1 MSEQTDVRET
11 LHQYALSAPK
21 TSGVYLWRDEKDI
34 VIYVGKAKSLK
45 NRLSSYFASKRD
57 IKTRILVSRARR
69 IEYIQT
75 DNEYEALLLENNLIK
90 KYKPRYNIN
99 LKDGKTYPV
108 LKITNER
115 YPRLYRTRRIQND
128 GARYFGPFPNVPAVD
143 DFLSLVKR
151 TYTLRQCK
159 RLKKREPCLYFHI
172 GRCSAPCAD
181 KIAESDYQKEI
192 DEIALLLEGD
202 LKKPL
207 AELTEKMK
215 AAAAAREF
223 EKAARIRDGMQAVQA
238 LRGQNSVEDMDPEAR
253 DYIGWAAEGALV
265 TFTVFKMRGGKVVG
279 RDLYR
284 TESLKDESEVL
295 PEFLIAYYTDPKQ
308 IPPHIFVCAGQE
320 YELAE
325 QWFADRLGVK
335 VTITAI
341 PLEERK
347 QASGTEADTEN
358 HTTMSKNS
366 YRTEGRLGTDISKT
380 LPEGAATMDSIQTTA
395 PVVAEKAPIY
405 GDVIYDTVTPDQAA
419 TTPTSGSA
427 SEVAASKQAAASDSA
442 DRLDVSNQTADISD
456 SVNRRSVP
464 DRSMAPRLPPAV
476 LRRHKAALAMAQFNA
491 KEDAARRL
499 KELGDFPAL
508 EELQKLLSLDHPP
521 HRIEGFD
528 IAHLHGKYTVA
539 SLISFKDGNPDKKNY
554 RIFRLRTTDGII
566 DDYASMREAVAR
578 RYTRLLNEAAELPDL
593 IMIDGGI
600 GQVNAAKAV
609 LDALELD
616 IPLVGLAEKNEELYR
631 PHNNTPIV
639 LPRRSAA
646 LRVLQRVR
654 DETHRFANTR
664 NNRLRSKEELHLQ
677 FEQLP
682 YIGEKRAARLLRSFS
697 SIEKLAAAS
706 VETAAAAARITQ
718 TQAEEVIAAARKA
731 AAQSP
736 SL

>member
-1 MSEQTDVRET
+1 MSEQADVREA

-143 DFLSLVKR
+143 DFLSLIKR

-181 KIAESDYQKEI
+181 KISETDYRKDI

-223 EKAARIRDGMQAVQA
+223 EKAARIRDGMQAVRA

-253 DYIGWAAEGALV
+253 DYIGWAAEGALI

-284 TESLKDESEVL
+284 TESLKDEAEVL

-308 IPPHIFVCAGQE
+308 TPPHIFVCAGQE

-341 PLEERK
+341 PLEDRK
-347 QASGTEADTEN
+347 QASATDTESPTAVNEYSYHIDNTEAAASE
-358 HTTMSKNS
+358 
-366 YRTEGRLGTDISKT
+366 KT
-380 LPEGAATMDSIQTTA
+380 PVYGA
-395 PVVAEKAPIY
+395 
-405 GDVIYDTVTPDQAA
+405 VTPDETA
-419 TTPTSGSA
+419 TTPA
-427 SEVAASKQAAASDSA
+427 A
-442 DRLDVSNQTADISD
+442 DRLPSS
-456 SVNRRSVP
+456 
-464 DRSMAPRLPPAV
+464 V

-491 KEDAARRL
+491 KEDAARRI

-508 EELQKLLSLDHPP
+508 EELQKILSLDRPP

-631 PHNNTPIV
+631 PHINKPIV

-682 YIGEKRAARLLRSFS
+682 HIGEKRAARLLRSFS

-706 VETAAAAARITQ
+706 VEAAAAAARITP
-718 TQAEEVIAAARKA
+718 TQAEEVIAAARKTA
-731 AAQSP
+731 ARPA
-736 SL
+736 L

>member
-1 MSEQTDVRET
+1 MSEQADVREA

-45 NRLSSYFASKRD
+45 NRLSSYFASRRD

-128 GARYFGPFPNVPAVD
+128 GARYFGPFPNVPAID

-151 TYTLRQCK
+151 TYGLRQCK

-172 GRCSAPCAD
+172 GRCSAPCAN
-181 KIAESDYQKEI
+181 KISESDYRKDI

-223 EKAARIRDGMQAVQA
+223 EKAARIRDGMQAVRA
-238 LRGQNSVEDMDPEAR
+238 LRGQNTVEDMDPEAR
-253 DYIGWAAEGALV
+253 DYIGWAAEGALI

-284 TESLKDESEVL
+284 TESLKDEAEVL

-325 QWFADRLGVK
+325 QWFADKLGVN

-341 PLEERK
+341 PLDGQKPRH
-347 QASGTEADTEN
+347 EADA
-358 HTTMSKNS
+358 
-366 YRTEGRLGTDISKT
+366 D
-380 LPEGAATMDSIQTTA
+380 
-395 PVVAEKAPIY
+395 
-405 GDVIYDTVTPDQAA
+405 
-419 TTPTSGSA
+419 
-427 SEVAASKQAAASDSA
+427 AAASVPGKTAEPVAAEKTPVYAA
-442 DRLDVSNQTADISD
+442 DTTDTIDVPNTAYATDA
-456 SVNRRSVP
+456 
-464 DRSMAPRLPPAV
+464 MPPAI
-476 LRRHKAALAMAQFNA
+476 LRRHRAALEMAQFNA
-491 KEDAARRL
+491 KEDAARRI

-508 EELQKLLSLDHPP
+508 EELQKILSLDRLP

-554 RIFRLRTTDGII
+554 RIFRLRTTDGVI

-631 PHNNTPIV
+631 PHINKPIV

-664 NNRLRSKEELHLQ
+664 NNRLRSKEELHLR

-682 YIGEKRAARLLRSFS
+682 HIGEKRAARLLRSFS

-706 VETAAAAARITQ
+706 GEAAAAAAGITQ
-718 TQAEEVIAAARKA
+718 AQAEEVIDAARKA
-731 AAQSP
+731 TAHTD
-736 SL
+736 L

>member
-1 MSEQTDVRET
+1 MSEQADVREA

-143 DFLSLVKR
+143 DFLSLIKR

-181 KIAESDYQKEI
+181 KISETDYRKDI

-223 EKAARIRDGMQAVQA
+223 EKAARIRDGMQAVRA

-253 DYIGWAAEGALV
+253 DYIGWAAEGALI

-284 TESLKDESEVL
+284 TESLKDEAEVL

-335 VTITAI
+335 VTIMAI
-341 PLEERK
+341 PLGDRK
-347 QASGTEADTEN
+347 QVAATDTESPTAVN
-358 HTTMSKNS
+358 EHS
-366 YRTEGRLGTDISKT
+366 YHIDNTETAAAEKT
-380 LPEGAATMDSIQTTA
+380 PVYGAVTPDEAATA
-395 PVVAEKAPIY
+395 PVSDRASEPEALKQ
-405 GDVIYDTVTPDQAA
+405 TA
-419 TTPTSGSA
+419 TTSNNLGRSEIPERSA
-427 SEVAASKQAAASDSA
+427 A
-442 DRLDVSNQTADISD
+442 DRL
-456 SVNRRSVP
+456 
-464 DRSMAPRLPPAV
+464 PPSV

-491 KEDAARRL
+491 KEDAARRI

-508 EELQKLLSLDHPP
+508 EELQKILSLDRPP

-631 PHNNTPIV
+631 PHINKPIV

-682 YIGEKRAARLLRSFS
+682 HIGEKRAARLLRSFS

-706 VETAAAAARITQ
+706 VEAAAAAARITQ
-718 TQAEEVIAAARKA
+718 AQAEEVIAAARKTA
-731 AAQSP
+731 LKNA
-736 SL
+736 L

>member
-1 MSEQTDVRET
+1 MSEQADVREA

-143 DFLSLVKR
+143 DFLSLIKR

-181 KIAESDYQKEI
+181 KISETDYRKDI

-215 AAAAAREF
+215 DAAAAREF
-223 EKAARIRDGMQAVQA
+223 EKAARIRDGMQAVRA

-253 DYIGWAAEGALV
+253 DYIGWAVEGALI

-284 TESLKDESEVL
+284 TESLKDEAEVL

-347 QASGTEADTEN
+347 QASATDTESLTAVNEHSYRIDNTEAAAAEKTPVYGAVTPDEADT
-358 HTTMSKNS
+358 T
-366 YRTEGRLGTDISKT
+366 
-380 LPEGAATMDSIQTTA
+380 
-395 PVVAEKAPIY
+395 PV
-405 GDVIYDTVTPDQAA
+405 
-419 TTPTSGSA
+419 SGSA
-427 SEVAASKQAAASDSA
+427 SEPEVSKQTAAISNTAGRSEIPERSAA
-442 DRLDVSNQTADISD
+442 DRL
-456 SVNRRSVP
+456 
-464 DRSMAPRLPPAV
+464 PPSV

-491 KEDAARRL
+491 KEDAARRV

-508 EELQKLLSLDHPP
+508 EELQKILSLDRPP

-631 PHNNTPIV
+631 PHINKPIV

-664 NNRLRSKEELHLQ
+664 NNRLRSKEELHLR

-682 YIGEKRAARLLRSFS
+682 HIGEKRAARLLRSFS

-706 VETAAAAARITQ
+706 VEAAAAAARITQ
-718 TQAEEVIAAARKA
+718 AQAEEVIAAARKTA
-731 AAQSP
+731 LKNA
-736 SL
+736 L

>member
-1 MSEQTDVRET
+1 MSEQADVREA

-143 DFLSLVKR
+143 DFLSLIKR

-181 KIAESDYQKEI
+181 KISETDYRKDI

-223 EKAARIRDGMQAVQA
+223 EKAARIRDGMQAVRT

-253 DYIGWAAEGALV
+253 DYIGWAAEGALI

-284 TESLKDESEVL
+284 TESLKDEAEVL

-347 QASGTEADTEN
+347 QAAATDTESLTAVNEHAYHIDNTEAAAAE
-358 HTTMSKNS
+358 
-366 YRTEGRLGTDISKT
+366 KT
-380 LPEGAATMDSIQTTA
+380 PVYGAAI
-395 PVVAEKAPIY
+395 
-405 GDVIYDTVTPDQAA
+405 
-419 TTPTSGSA
+419 
-427 SEVAASKQAAASDSA
+427 
-442 DRLDVSNQTADISD
+442 
-456 SVNRRSVP
+456 
-464 DRSMAPRLPPAV
+464 

-491 KEDAARRL
+491 KEDAARRI

-508 EELQKLLSLDHPP
+508 EELQKILSLDRPP

-631 PHNNTPIV
+631 PHINKPIV

-682 YIGEKRAARLLRSFS
+682 HIGEKRAARLLRSFS

-706 VETAAAAARITQ
+706 VEAAAAAARITHA
-718 TQAEEVIAAARKA
+718 QAEEVIAAARKTA
-731 AAQSP
+731 ALPA
-736 SL
+736 L

>member
-1 MSEQTDVRET
+1 MSEQADVREA

-143 DFLSLVKR
+143 DFLSLIKR

-181 KIAESDYQKEI
+181 KISETDYRKDI

-215 AAAAAREF
+215 DAAAAREF
-223 EKAARIRDGMQAVQA
+223 EKAARIRDGMQAVRA

-253 DYIGWAAEGALV
+253 DYIGWAAEGALI

-284 TESLKDESEVL
+284 TESLKDEAEVL

-308 IPPHIFVCAGQE
+308 TPPHIFVCAGQE

-325 QWFADRLGVK
+325 QWFADQLGVK

-347 QASGTEADTEN
+347 QASATDTESLTAVN
-358 HTTMSKNS
+358 EHS
-366 YRTEGRLGTDISKT
+366 YHIDNTETAAAEKT
-380 LPEGAATMDSIQTTA
+380 PVYGAVTPDEAATA
-395 PVVAEKAPIY
+395 PVS
-405 GDVIYDTVTPDQAA
+405 DR
-419 TTPTSGSA
+419 A
-427 SEVAASKQAAASDSA
+427 SEPETAKQTAASSNSVDRSEIPERTGA
-442 DRLDVSNQTADISD
+442 DRL
-456 SVNRRSVP
+456 
-464 DRSMAPRLPPAV
+464 PPSV

-491 KEDAARRL
+491 KEDAARRV

-508 EELQKLLSLDHPP
+508 EELQKILSLDRPP

-631 PHNNTPIV
+631 PHINKPIV

-682 YIGEKRAARLLRSFS
+682 HIGEKRAARLLCSFS

-706 VETAAAAARITQ
+706 VEAAAAAARITQ
-718 TQAEEVIAAARKA
+718 AQAEEVIAAARKTA
-731 AAQSP
+731 LKNA
-736 SL
+736 L

>member
-1 MSEQTDVRET
+1 MSEQADVREA

-143 DFLSLVKR
+143 DFLSLIKR

-181 KIAESDYQKEI
+181 KISETDYRKDI

-223 EKAARIRDGMQAVQA
+223 EKAARIRDGMQAVRA

-253 DYIGWAAEGALV
+253 DYIGWAAEGALI

-284 TESLKDESEVL
+284 TESLKDEAEVL

-341 PLEERK
+341 PLEDRK
-347 QASGTEADTEN
+347 RVAATDTESPTAVN
-358 HTTMSKNS
+358 EHS
-366 YRTEGRLGTDISKT
+366 YHIDNTETAAAEKT
-380 LPEGAATMDSIQTTA
+380 PVYGAVTPDEAATA
-395 PVVAEKAPIY
+395 PVSDRASEPEALKQ
-405 GDVIYDTVTPDQAA
+405 TA
-419 TTPTSGSA
+419 TTSNNLGRSEIPERSA
-427 SEVAASKQAAASDSA
+427 A
-442 DRLDVSNQTADISD
+442 DRL
-456 SVNRRSVP
+456 
-464 DRSMAPRLPPAV
+464 PPSV

-491 KEDAARRL
+491 KEDAARRV
-499 KELGDFPAL
+499 KGLGDFPAL
-508 EELQKLLSLDHPP
+508 EELQKILSLDRPP

-631 PHNNTPIV
+631 PHINKPIV

-682 YIGEKRAARLLRSFS
+682 HIGEKRAARLLRSFS

-706 VETAAAAARITQ
+706 VEAAAAAARITQ
-718 TQAEEVIAAARKA
+718 AQAEEVIAAARKTA
-731 AAQSP
+731 LKNA
-736 SL
+736 L

>member
-1 MSEQTDVRET
+1 MSEQADVREA

-143 DFLSLVKR
+143 DFLSLIKR

-181 KIAESDYQKEI
+181 KISETDYRKDI

-223 EKAARIRDGMQAVQA
+223 EKAARIRDGMQAVRS

-253 DYIGWAAEGALV
+253 DYIGWAAEGALI

-284 TESLKDESEVL
+284 TESLKDEAEVL

-341 PLEERK
+341 PLEDRK
-347 QASGTEADTEN
+347 QAAATDTESLTAVNEHSYRIDNTEAAAAEKTPVYGAVTPDEADTV
-358 HTTMSKNS
+358 
-366 YRTEGRLGTDISKT
+366 
-380 LPEGAATMDSIQTTA
+380 
-395 PVVAEKAPIY
+395 PV
-405 GDVIYDTVTPDQAA
+405 
-419 TTPTSGSA
+419 SGSA
-427 SEVAASKQAAASDSA
+427 SEPEVSKQTAAISNTAGRSEIPERSAA
-442 DRLDVSNQTADISD
+442 DRL
-456 SVNRRSVP
+456 
-464 DRSMAPRLPPAV
+464 PPSV

-491 KEDAARRL
+491 KEDAARRI

-508 EELQKLLSLDHPP
+508 EELQKILSLDRPP

-600 GQVNAAKAV
+600 GQVNAAKTV

-631 PHNNTPIV
+631 PHINKPIV

-682 YIGEKRAARLLRSFS
+682 HIGEKRAARLLRSFS

-706 VETAAAAARITQ
+706 VEAAAAAARITQ
-718 TQAEEVIAAARKA
+718 AQAEEVIAAARKTA
-731 AAQSP
+731 LKNA
-736 SL
+736 L

>member
-1 MSEQTDVRET
+1 MSEQADVREA

-45 NRLSSYFASKRD
+45 NRLSSYFASRRD

-128 GARYFGPFPNVPAVD
+128 GARYFGPFPNVPAID

-151 TYTLRQCK
+151 TYGLRQCK

-181 KIAESDYQKEI
+181 KISESDYRKDI

-223 EKAARIRDGMQAVQA
+223 EKAARIRDGMQAVRA
-238 LRGQNSVEDMDPEAR
+238 LRGQNTVEDMDPEAR
-253 DYIGWAAEGALV
+253 DYIGWAAEGALI

-284 TESLKDESEVL
+284 TESLKDEAEVL

-325 QWFADRLGVK
+325 QWFADKLGVN

-341 PLEERK
+341 PLDGQKPRH
-347 QASGTEADTEN
+347 EADA
-358 HTTMSKNS
+358 
-366 YRTEGRLGTDISKT
+366 D
-380 LPEGAATMDSIQTTA
+380 
-395 PVVAEKAPIY
+395 
-405 GDVIYDTVTPDQAA
+405 
-419 TTPTSGSA
+419 
-427 SEVAASKQAAASDSA
+427 AAAS
-442 DRLDVSNQTADISD
+442 VPGKTA
-456 SVNRRSVP
+456 VP
-464 DRSMAPRLPPAV
+464 VAAEKTPVYGAAI

-491 KEDAARRL
+491 KEDAARRI

-508 EELQKLLSLDHPP
+508 EELQKILSLDRPP

-631 PHNNTPIV
+631 PHINKPIV

-682 YIGEKRAARLLRSFS
+682 HIGEKRAARLLRSFS

-706 VETAAAAARITQ
+706 PEAAAAAARITQ
-718 TQAEEVIAAARKA
+718 AQAQEVIAAARKA
-731 AAQSP
+731 TVRTA
-736 SL
+736 L

>member
-1 MSEQTDVRET
+1 MSEQADVREA

-143 DFLSLVKR
+143 DFLSLIKR

-181 KIAESDYQKEI
+181 KISETDYRKDI

-223 EKAARIRDGMQAVQA
+223 EKAARIRDGMQAVRA

-253 DYIGWAAEGALV
+253 DYIGWAAEGALI

-284 TESLKDESEVL
+284 TESLKDEAEVL

-308 IPPHIFVCAGQE
+308 TPPHIFVCAGQE

-347 QASGTEADTEN
+347 QASATDTESLTAVNEHSYRIDNTEAAAAEKTPVYGAVTPDEADT
-358 HTTMSKNS
+358 T
-366 YRTEGRLGTDISKT
+366 
-380 LPEGAATMDSIQTTA
+380 
-395 PVVAEKAPIY
+395 PV
-405 GDVIYDTVTPDQAA
+405 
-419 TTPTSGSA
+419 SGSA
-427 SEVAASKQAAASDSA
+427 SEPEVSKQTAAISNTAGRSEIPERSAA
-442 DRLDVSNQTADISD
+442 DRL
-456 SVNRRSVP
+456 
-464 DRSMAPRLPPAV
+464 PPSV

-491 KEDAARRL
+491 KEDAARRV

-508 EELQKLLSLDHPP
+508 EELQKILSLDRPP

-631 PHNNTPIV
+631 PHINKPIV

-682 YIGEKRAARLLRSFS
+682 HIGEKRAARLLRSFS

-706 VETAAAAARITQ
+706 VEAAAAAARITQ
-718 TQAEEVIAAARKA
+718 AQAEEVIAAARKTA
-731 AAQSP
+731 LKNA
-736 SL
+736 L

>member
-1 MSEQTDVRET
+1 MSEQADVREA

-143 DFLSLVKR
+143 DFLSLIKR

-181 KIAESDYQKEI
+181 KISETDYRKDI

-223 EKAARIRDGMQAVQA
+223 EKAARIRDGMQAVRA

-253 DYIGWAAEGALV
+253 DYIGWAAEGALI

-284 TESLKDESEVL
+284 TESLKDEAEVL

-341 PLEERK
+341 PLEDRK
-347 QASGTEADTEN
+347 QASATDTESLTAVNEHSYNIDNTEA
-358 HTTMSKNS
+358 
-366 YRTEGRLGTDISKT
+366 
-380 LPEGAATMDSIQTTA
+380 A
-395 PVVAEKAPIY
+395 VAEKTP
-405 GDVIYDTVTPDQAA
+405 VYDADTPDETA
-419 TTPTSGSA
+419 TVPVSGSA
-427 SEVAASKQAAASDSA
+427 SEPEALKQTAATSNSAGRSEIPERSAA
-442 DRLDVSNQTADISD
+442 DRL
-456 SVNRRSVP
+456 
-464 DRSMAPRLPPAV
+464 PPSV

-491 KEDAARRL
+491 KEDAARRI

-508 EELQKLLSLDHPP
+508 EELQKILSLDRPP

-631 PHNNTPIV
+631 PHINKPIV

-682 YIGEKRAARLLRSFS
+682 HIGEKRAARLLRSFS

-706 VETAAAAARITQ
+706 VEAAAAAARITP
-718 TQAEEVIAAARKA
+718 TQAEEVIAAARKTA
-731 AAQSP
+731 ARPA
-736 SL
+736 L

>member
-1 MSEQTDVRET
+1 MSEQADVREA

-45 NRLSSYFASKRD
+45 NRLSSYFASRRD

-128 GARYFGPFPNVPAVD
+128 GARYFGPFPNVPAID

-151 TYTLRQCK
+151 TYGLRQCK

-181 KIAESDYQKEI
+181 KISESDYRKDI

-223 EKAARIRDGMQAVQA
+223 EKAARIRDGMQAVRA
-238 LRGQNSVEDMDPEAR
+238 LRGQNTVEDMDPEAR
-253 DYIGWAAEGALV
+253 DYIGWAAEGALI

-284 TESLKDESEVL
+284 TESLKDEAEVL

-325 QWFADRLGVK
+325 QWFADKLGVN

-341 PLEERK
+341 PLDGQKPRH
-347 QASGTEADTEN
+347 EADA
-358 HTTMSKNS
+358 
-366 YRTEGRLGTDISKT
+366 D
-380 LPEGAATMDSIQTTA
+380 
-395 PVVAEKAPIY
+395 
-405 GDVIYDTVTPDQAA
+405 
-419 TTPTSGSA
+419 
-427 SEVAASKQAAASDSA
+427 AAASVPGKTAVPVAAEKTPVYAA
-442 DRLDVSNQTADISD
+442 DTTDTIDVPNTAYATAAMS
-456 SVNRRSVP
+456 
-464 DRSMAPRLPPAV
+464 PAI
-476 LRRHKAALAMAQFNA
+476 LRRHRAALEMAQFNA
-491 KEDAARRL
+491 KEDAARRI

-508 EELQKLLSLDHPP
+508 EELQKILSLDRPP

-554 RIFRLRTTDGII
+554 RIFRLRTTDGVI

-631 PHNNTPIV
+631 PHINKPIV

-682 YIGEKRAARLLRSFS
+682 HIGEKRAARLLRSFS

-706 VETAAAAARITQ
+706 PEAAAAAARITQ
-718 TQAEEVIAAARKA
+718 AQAQEVIAAARKA
-731 AAQSP
+731 TVRTA
-736 SL
+736 L

>member
-1 MSEQTDVRET
+1 MSEQADVREA

-143 DFLSLVKR
+143 DFLSLIKR

-181 KIAESDYQKEI
+181 KISETDYRKDI

-223 EKAARIRDGMQAVQA
+223 EKAARIRDGMQAVRA

-284 TESLKDESEVL
+284 TESLKDEAEVL

-341 PLEERK
+341 PLEDRK
-347 QASGTEADTEN
+347 QASATDTESLTAVNEHSYNIDNTEAAVAE
-358 HTTMSKNS
+358 
-366 YRTEGRLGTDISKT
+366 KT
-380 LPEGAATMDSIQTTA
+380 PVYGAVTPDEAATA
-395 PVVAEKAPIY
+395 PVS
-405 GDVIYDTVTPDQAA
+405 D
-419 TTPTSGSA
+419 SA
-427 SEVAASKQAAASDSA
+427 SEPEALKQTAATSNSAGRSEIPERSAA
-442 DRLDVSNQTADISD
+442 DRL
-456 SVNRRSVP
+456 
-464 DRSMAPRLPPAV
+464 PPSV

-491 KEDAARRL
+491 KEDAARRI

-508 EELQKLLSLDHPP
+508 EELQKILSLDRPP

-554 RIFRLRTTDGII
+554 RIFRLRTTDDII

-631 PHNNTPIV
+631 PHINKPIV

-682 YIGEKRAARLLRSFS
+682 HIGEKRAARLLRSFS

-706 VETAAAAARITQ
+706 AEAAAAAARITQ
-718 TQAEEVIAAARKA
+718 AQAEEVIAAARETA
-731 AAQSP
+731 ARPA
-736 SL
+736 L

>member
-1 MSEQTDVRET
+1 MSEQADVREA

-143 DFLSLVKR
+143 DFLSLIKR

-181 KIAESDYQKEI
+181 KISETDYRKDI

-223 EKAARIRDGMQAVQA
+223 EKAARIRDGMQAVRA

-253 DYIGWAAEGALV
+253 DYIGWAAEGALI

-284 TESLKDESEVL
+284 TESLKDEAEVL

-341 PLEERK
+341 PLEDRR
-347 QASGTEADTEN
+347 QAAATDTESPTAVNEHSYHIDNTEAAAAEKTPVYGAVTPDEADTV
-358 HTTMSKNS
+358 
-366 YRTEGRLGTDISKT
+366 
-380 LPEGAATMDSIQTTA
+380 
-395 PVVAEKAPIY
+395 PV
-405 GDVIYDTVTPDQAA
+405 
-419 TTPTSGSA
+419 SGSA
-427 SEVAASKQAAASDSA
+427 SEPETAKQTAASSNSVDRSEIPERSAA
-442 DRLDVSNQTADISD
+442 DRL
-456 SVNRRSVP
+456 
-464 DRSMAPRLPPAV
+464 PPSV

-491 KEDAARRL
+491 KEDAARRV

-508 EELQKLLSLDHPP
+508 EELQKILSLDRPP

-578 RYTRLLNEAAELPDL
+578 RYTRVLNEAAELPDL

-631 PHNNTPIV
+631 PHINKPIV

-682 YIGEKRAARLLRSFS
+682 HIGEKRAARLLRSFS

-706 VETAAAAARITQ
+706 VEAAAAAARITQ
-718 TQAEEVIAAARKA
+718 AQAEEVIAAARKTA
-731 AAQSP
+731 LKNA
-736 SL
+736 L

>member
-1 MSEQTDVRET
+1 MSEQADVREA
-11 LHQYALSAPK
+11 LHQYTLSAPK

-143 DFLSLVKR
+143 DFLSLIKR

-181 KIAESDYQKEI
+181 KISETDYRKDI

-223 EKAARIRDGMQAVQA
+223 EKAARIRDGMQAVRA

-253 DYIGWAAEGALV
+253 DYIGWAAEGALI

-284 TESLKDESEVL
+284 TESLKDEAEVL

-347 QASGTEADTEN
+347 QAAATDTESLTAVNEHSYRIDNTEAAAAE
-358 HTTMSKNS
+358 
-366 YRTEGRLGTDISKT
+366 KT
-380 LPEGAATMDSIQTTA
+380 PVYGAVTPDEAATA
-395 PVVAEKAPIY
+395 PVSDRASE
-405 GDVIYDTVTPDQAA
+405 PDALKQTAA
-419 TTPTSGSA
+419 TSNTAGRSEIPERSA
-427 SEVAASKQAAASDSA
+427 A
-442 DRLDVSNQTADISD
+442 DRLHPS
-456 SVNRRSVP
+456 
-464 DRSMAPRLPPAV
+464 V

-491 KEDAARRL
+491 KEDAARRI

-508 EELQKLLSLDHPP
+508 EELQKILSLDRPP

-631 PHNNTPIV
+631 PHINKPIV

-682 YIGEKRAARLLRSFS
+682 HIGEKRAARLLRSFS

-706 VETAAAAARITQ
+706 VEAAAAAARITQ
-718 TQAEEVIAAARKA
+718 AQAEEVIAAARKTA
-731 AAQSP
+731 LKNA
-736 SL
+736 L

>member
-1 MSEQTDVRET
+1 MSEQADVREA

-143 DFLSLVKR
+143 DFLSLIKR

-181 KIAESDYQKEI
+181 KISETDYRKDI

-223 EKAARIRDGMQAVQA
+223 EKAARIRDGMQAVRA

-253 DYIGWAAEGALV
+253 DYIGWAAEGALI

-284 TESLKDESEVL
+284 TESLKDEAEVL

-341 PLEERK
+341 PLEDRK
-347 QASGTEADTEN
+347 QAAETDSDTENRTTVNEHSYRIDNTEAAAAEKTPVYGAVTPDEADT
-358 HTTMSKNS
+358 T
-366 YRTEGRLGTDISKT
+366 
-380 LPEGAATMDSIQTTA
+380 
-395 PVVAEKAPIY
+395 PV
-405 GDVIYDTVTPDQAA
+405 
-419 TTPTSGSA
+419 SGSA
-427 SEVAASKQAAASDSA
+427 SEPEALKQTATTSNSASRSKIPDRTGA
-442 DRLDVSNQTADISD
+442 DRL
-456 SVNRRSVP
+456 
-464 DRSMAPRLPPAV
+464 PPSV

-491 KEDAARRL
+491 KEDAARRI

-508 EELQKLLSLDHPP
+508 EELQKILSLDRPP

-631 PHNNTPIV
+631 PHINKPII

-682 YIGEKRAARLLRSFS
+682 HIGEKRAARLLRSFS

-706 VETAAAAARITQ
+706 VEAAAAAARITQ
-718 TQAEEVIAAARKA
+718 AQAEEVIAAARKTA
-731 AAQSP
+731 LKNA
-736 SL
+736 L

>member
-1 MSEQTDVRET
+1 MSEQADVREA

-143 DFLSLVKR
+143 DFLSLIKR

-181 KIAESDYQKEI
+181 KISETDYRKDI

-223 EKAARIRDGMQAVQA
+223 EKAARIRDGMQAVRA

-253 DYIGWAAEGALV
+253 DYIGWAAEGALI

-284 TESLKDESEVL
+284 TESLKDEAEVL

-341 PLEERK
+341 PLEDRK
-347 QASGTEADTEN
+347 QASATDTESLTAVNEHSYRIDNTEAAAAE
-358 HTTMSKNS
+358 
-366 YRTEGRLGTDISKT
+366 KT
-380 LPEGAATMDSIQTTA
+380 PVYGAAI
-395 PVVAEKAPIY
+395 
-405 GDVIYDTVTPDQAA
+405 
-419 TTPTSGSA
+419 
-427 SEVAASKQAAASDSA
+427 
-442 DRLDVSNQTADISD
+442 
-456 SVNRRSVP
+456 
-464 DRSMAPRLPPAV
+464 

-491 KEDAARRL
+491 KEDAARRI

-508 EELQKLLSLDHPP
+508 EELQKILSLDRPP

-600 GQVNAAKAV
+600 GQVNAAKAI

-631 PHNNTPIV
+631 PHINKPIV

-682 YIGEKRAARLLRSFS
+682 HIGEKRAARLLRSFS

-706 VETAAAAARITQ
+706 VEAAAAAARITQ
-718 TQAEEVIAAARKA
+718 AQAEEVIAAARKTA
-731 AAQSP
+731 ALPA
-736 SL
+736 L

>member
-1 MSEQTDVRET
+1 MSEQTEVREA

-69 IEYIQT
+69 LEYIQT

-115 YPRLYRTRRIQND
+115 YPRLFRTRRVQND
-128 GARYFGPFPNVPAVD
+128 GGRYFGPFPNVPALD

-181 KIAESDYQKEI
+181 KVSESDYRKEV

-202 LKKPL
+202 LEKPL
-207 AELTEKMK
+207 TALKDAMK

-223 EKAARIRDGMQAVQA
+223 EKAARIRDGIQAVQA
-238 LRGQNSVEDMDPEAR
+238 LRGQNIVEDMDPEAR
-253 DYIGWAAEGALV
+253 DYIGWAAEGALI
-265 TFTVFKMRGGKVVG
+265 TFTVLKMRGGKVVG

-284 TESLKDESEVL
+284 TESLKDDTEIL
-295 PEFLIAYYTDPKQ
+295 PEFLMAYYTDSQ
-308 IPPHIFVCAGQE
+308 QVPPHIFVVSGQGH
-320 YELAE
+320 ELAE
-325 QWFADRLGVK
+325 QWFADRLGVN
-335 VTITAI
+335 VRITAI
-341 PLEERK
+341 SLEG
-347 QASGTEADTEN
+347 QGSVASTGMPIADGADTEI
-358 HTTMSKNS
+358 NS
-366 YRTEGRLGTDISKT
+366 AVLAAETAAGYTCEHRLEG
-380 LPEGAATMDSIQTTA
+380 DSASVTA
-395 PVVAEKAPIY
+395 ENEASYAGGGRSEPDA
-405 GDVIYDTVTPDQAA
+405 DTVLQNMP
-419 TTPTSGSA
+419 A
-427 SEVAASKQAAASDSA
+427 SV
-442 DRLDVSNQTADISD
+442 I
-456 SVNRRSVP
+456 
-464 DRSMAPRLPPAV
+464 
-476 LRRHKAALAMAQFNA
+476 RRHRAALAMARFNA
-491 KEDAARRL
+491 KEDASRRV

-508 EELQKLLSLDHPP
+508 EELQKVLSLDHPP

-554 RIFRLRTTDGII
+554 RIFRLRTTDGGII
-566 DDYASMREAVAR
+566 NDYASMREAVAR
-578 RYTRLLNEAAELPDL
+578 RYTRLVNEGADLPDL

-600 GQVNAAKAV
+600 GQVNAAKSI

-631 PHNNTPIV
+631 PHINKPIV

-664 NNRLRSKEELHLQ
+664 NNRLRSKEGLHLL

-682 YIGEKRAARLLRSFS
+682 HIGEKRAAVLLRSFS
-697 SIEKLAAAS
+697 TVAKLSVASPEAVAAA
-706 VETAAAAARITQ
+706 VRITQ
-718 TQAEEVIAAARKA
+718 SQAEAVIAAAR
-731 AAQSP
+731 Q
-736 SL
+736 LC

>member
-1 MSEQTDVRET
+1 MSEQADVREA

-45 NRLSSYFASKRD
+45 NRLSSYFASRRD

-128 GARYFGPFPNVPAVD
+128 GARYFGPFPNVPAID

-151 TYTLRQCK
+151 TYGLRQCK

-181 KIAESDYQKEI
+181 KISESDYRKDI

-223 EKAARIRDGMQAVQA
+223 EKAARIRDGMQAVRA

-253 DYIGWAAEGALV
+253 DYIGWAAEGALI

-284 TESLKDESEVL
+284 TESLKDEAEVL

-308 IPPHIFVCAGQE
+308 IPPHMFVCAGQE

-325 QWFADRLGVK
+325 QWFADKLGVN

-341 PLEERK
+341 PLDGQKPRH
-347 QASGTEADTEN
+347 EADA
-358 HTTMSKNS
+358 
-366 YRTEGRLGTDISKT
+366 D
-380 LPEGAATMDSIQTTA
+380 
-395 PVVAEKAPIY
+395 
-405 GDVIYDTVTPDQAA
+405 
-419 TTPTSGSA
+419 
-427 SEVAASKQAAASDSA
+427 AAASVPGKTAVPVAAEKTPVYAA
-442 DRLDVSNQTADISD
+442 DTTDTIDVPNTAYATAA
-456 SVNRRSVP
+456 
-464 DRSMAPRLPPAV
+464 MPPAI
-476 LRRHKAALAMAQFNA
+476 LRRHRAALEMAQFNA
-491 KEDAARRL
+491 KEDAARRI

-508 EELQKLLSLDHPP
+508 EELQKILSLDRPP

-631 PHNNTPIV
+631 PHINKPIV

-682 YIGEKRAARLLRSFS
+682 HIGEKRATRLLRSFS

-706 VETAAAAARITQ
+706 PEAAAAAARITQ
-718 TQAEEVIAAARKA
+718 AQAQEVIAAARKA
-731 AAQSP
+731 TVRTA
-736 SL
+736 L

>member
-1 MSEQTDVRET
+1 MSEQADVREA

-143 DFLSLVKR
+143 DFLSLIKR

-181 KIAESDYQKEI
+181 KISETDYRKDI

-223 EKAARIRDGMQAVQA
+223 EKAARIRDGMQAVRA

-253 DYIGWAAEGALV
+253 DYIGWAAEGALI

-284 TESLKDESEVL
+284 TESLKDEAEVL

-308 IPPHIFVCAGQE
+308 TPPHIFVCAGQE

-341 PLEERK
+341 PLEDRK
-347 QASGTEADTEN
+347 QASDDTTADSIEETE
-358 HTTMSKNS
+358 SV
-366 YRTEGRLGTDISKT
+366 
-380 LPEGAATMDSIQTTA
+380 AATTDFIQTTA
-395 PVVAEKAPIY
+395 LVAAEKTPVY
-405 GDVIYDTVTPDQAA
+405 G
-419 TTPTSGSA
+419 
-427 SEVAASKQAAASDSA
+427 
-442 DRLDVSNQTADISD
+442 TAI
-456 SVNRRSVP
+456 
-464 DRSMAPRLPPAV
+464 

-491 KEDAARRL
+491 KEDAARRV

-508 EELQKLLSLDHPP
+508 EELQKILSLDRPP

-600 GQVNAAKAV
+600 GQVNAAKAI

-631 PHNNTPIV
+631 PHINKPIV

-682 YIGEKRAARLLRSFS
+682 HIGEKRAARLLRSFS

-706 VETAAAAARITQ
+706 VEAAAAAARITQ
-718 TQAEEVIAAARKA
+718 AQAEEVIAAARKA
-731 AAQSP
+731 TARP
-736 SL
+736 VL

>member
-1 MSEQTDVRET
+1 MSEQADVREA

-143 DFLSLVKR
+143 DFLSLIKR

-181 KIAESDYQKEI
+181 KISETDYRKDI

-223 EKAARIRDGMQAVQA
+223 EKAARIRDGMQAVRA

-253 DYIGWAAEGALV
+253 DYIGWAAEGALI

-284 TESLKDESEVL
+284 TESLKDEAEVL

-341 PLEERK
+341 PLEDR
-347 QASGTEADTEN
+347 
-358 HTTMSKNS
+358 
-366 YRTEGRLGTDISKT
+366 
-380 LPEGAATMDSIQTTA
+380 
-395 PVVAEKAPIY
+395 
-405 GDVIYDTVTPDQAA
+405 
-419 TTPTSGSA
+419 
-427 SEVAASKQAAASDSA
+427 KQAAATDTES
-442 DRLDVSNQTADISD
+442 LTA
-456 SVNRRSVP
+456 VNEHSYHIDNTEAAAAEKTPVYG
-464 DRSMAPRLPPAV
+464 AAI

-491 KEDAARRL
+491 KEDAARRI

-508 EELQKLLSLDHPP
+508 EELQKILSLDRPP

-631 PHNNTPIV
+631 PHINKPIV

-682 YIGEKRAARLLRSFS
+682 HIGEKRAARLLRSFS
-697 SIEKLAAAS
+697 SIEKLAAARK
-706 VETAAAAARITQ
+706 TAALPA
-718 TQAEEVIAAARKA
+718 
-731 AAQSP
+731 
-736 SL
+736 L

>member
-1 MSEQTDVRET
+1 MSEQADVREA

-34 VIYVGKAKSLK
+34 VIYIGKAKSLK

-57 IKTRILVSRARR
+57 IKTHILVSRARR

-143 DFLSLVKR
+143 DFLSLIKR

-181 KIAESDYQKEI
+181 KISETDYRKDI

-223 EKAARIRDGMQAVQA
+223 EKAARIRDGMQAVRA

-253 DYIGWAAEGALV
+253 DYIGWAAEGALI

-284 TESLKDESEVL
+284 TESLKDEAEVL

-341 PLEERK
+341 LLEDRK
-347 QASGTEADTEN
+347 QASATDTESLTAVN
-358 HTTMSKNS
+358 EHS
-366 YRTEGRLGTDISKT
+366 YHIDNTETAAAEKT
-380 LPEGAATMDSIQTTA
+380 PVYGAVTPDEAATA
-395 PVVAEKAPIY
+395 PVS
-405 GDVIYDTVTPDQAA
+405 D
-419 TTPTSGSA
+419 SA
-427 SEVAASKQAAASDSA
+427 SEPEALKQTAA
-442 DRLDVSNQTADISD
+442 DRL
-456 SVNRRSVP
+456 
-464 DRSMAPRLPPAV
+464 PPSV

-491 KEDAARRL
+491 KEDAARRV

-508 EELQKLLSLDHPP
+508 EELQKILSLDRPP

-600 GQVNAAKAV
+600 GQVNAAKAI

-631 PHNNTPIV
+631 PHINKPII

-664 NNRLRSKEELHLQ
+664 NNRLRSKEELHLR

-682 YIGEKRAARLLRSFS
+682 HIGEKRAARLLRSFS

-706 VETAAAAARITQ
+706 VEAAAAAARITQ
-718 TQAEEVIAAARKA
+718 AQAEEVIAAARKA
-731 AAQSP
+731 AARP
-736 SL
+736 VL

>member
-1 MSEQTDVRET
+1 MSEQADVREA

-143 DFLSLVKR
+143 DFLSLIKR

-181 KIAESDYQKEI
+181 KISETDYRKDI

-215 AAAAAREF
+215 DAAAAREF
-223 EKAARIRDGMQAVQA
+223 EKAARIRDGMQAVRA

-253 DYIGWAAEGALV
+253 DYIGWAAEGALI

-284 TESLKDESEVL
+284 TESLKDEAEVL

-347 QASGTEADTEN
+347 QAAATDTESLTAVNEHSYRIDNTEAAAAE
-358 HTTMSKNS
+358 
-366 YRTEGRLGTDISKT
+366 KT
-380 LPEGAATMDSIQTTA
+380 PVYGAVTPDEAATA
-395 PVVAEKAPIY
+395 PVSDRASE
-405 GDVIYDTVTPDQAA
+405 PDALKQTAA
-419 TTPTSGSA
+419 TSNTAGRSEIPERSA
-427 SEVAASKQAAASDSA
+427 A
-442 DRLDVSNQTADISD
+442 DRLHPS
-456 SVNRRSVP
+456 
-464 DRSMAPRLPPAV
+464 V

-491 KEDAARRL
+491 KEDAARRI

-508 EELQKLLSLDHPP
+508 EELQKILSLDRPP

-631 PHNNTPIV
+631 PHINKPIV

-682 YIGEKRAARLLRSFS
+682 HIGEKRAARLLRSFS

-706 VETAAAAARITQ
+706 VEAAAAAARITQ
-718 TQAEEVIAAARKA
+718 AQAEEVIAAARKTA
-731 AAQSP
+731 LKNA
-736 SL
+736 L

>member
-1 MSEQTDVRET
+1 MSEQADVREA

-143 DFLSLVKR
+143 DFLSLIKR

-181 KIAESDYQKEI
+181 KISETDYRKDI

-223 EKAARIRDGMQAVQA
+223 EKAARIRDGMQAVRA

-253 DYIGWAAEGALV
+253 DYIGWAAEGALI

-284 TESLKDESEVL
+284 TESLKDEAEVL

-341 PLEERK
+341 PLEDRK
-347 QASGTEADTEN
+347 QASATDTESLTAVNEHSYNNIDNTEAAAAEKTPVYDADTPDEADTV
-358 HTTMSKNS
+358 
-366 YRTEGRLGTDISKT
+366 
-380 LPEGAATMDSIQTTA
+380 
-395 PVVAEKAPIY
+395 PVS
-405 GDVIYDTVTPDQAA
+405 D
-419 TTPTSGSA
+419 SA
-427 SEVAASKQAAASDSA
+427 SEPEALKQTAATSNSAGRSEIPERSAA
-442 DRLDVSNQTADISD
+442 DRL
-456 SVNRRSVP
+456 
-464 DRSMAPRLPPAV
+464 PPSV

-491 KEDAARRL
+491 KEDAARRV

-508 EELQKLLSLDHPP
+508 EELQKILSLDRPP

-631 PHNNTPIV
+631 PHINKPIV

-682 YIGEKRAARLLRSFS
+682 HIGEKRAARLLRSFS

-706 VETAAAAARITQ
+706 VEAAAAAARITQ
-718 TQAEEVIAAARKA
+718 AQAEEVIAAARKTA
-731 AAQSP
+731 LKNA
-736 SL
+736 L

>member
-1 MSEQTDVRET
+1 MSEQADVREA

-143 DFLSLVKR
+143 DFLSLIKR

-181 KIAESDYQKEI
+181 KISETDYRKDI

-223 EKAARIRDGMQAVQA
+223 EKAARIRDGMQAVRT

-253 DYIGWAAEGALV
+253 DYIGWAAEGALI

-284 TESLKDESEVL
+284 TESLKDEAEVL

-347 QASGTEADTEN
+347 QAAATDTESLTAVNEHAYHIDNTEAAAAE
-358 HTTMSKNS
+358 
-366 YRTEGRLGTDISKT
+366 KT
-380 LPEGAATMDSIQTTA
+380 PVYGAAI
-395 PVVAEKAPIY
+395 
-405 GDVIYDTVTPDQAA
+405 
-419 TTPTSGSA
+419 
-427 SEVAASKQAAASDSA
+427 
-442 DRLDVSNQTADISD
+442 
-456 SVNRRSVP
+456 
-464 DRSMAPRLPPAV
+464 

-491 KEDAARRL
+491 KEDAARRI

-508 EELQKLLSLDHPP
+508 EELQKILSLDRPP

-616 IPLVGLAEKNEELYR
+616 ISLVGLAEKNEELYR
-631 PHNNTPIV
+631 PHINKPIV

-682 YIGEKRAARLLRSFS
+682 HIGEKRAARLLRSFS

-706 VETAAAAARITQ
+706 VEAAAAAARITQ
-718 TQAEEVIAAARKA
+718 AQAEEVITAARKTA
-731 AAQSP
+731 ALPA
-736 SL
+736 L

>member
-1 MSEQTDVRET
+1 MSEQADVREA

-143 DFLSLVKR
+143 DFLSLIKR

-181 KIAESDYQKEI
+181 KISETDYRKDI

-223 EKAARIRDGMQAVQA
+223 EKAARIRDGMQAVRA

-284 TESLKDESEVL
+284 TESLKDEAEVL

-341 PLEERK
+341 PLEDRK
-347 QASGTEADTEN
+347 QASATDTESLTAVNEHSYNIDNTEA
-358 HTTMSKNS
+358 
-366 YRTEGRLGTDISKT
+366 
-380 LPEGAATMDSIQTTA
+380 A
-395 PVVAEKAPIY
+395 VAEKTP
-405 GDVIYDTVTPDQAA
+405 VYDADTPDEAA
-419 TTPTSGSA
+419 TVPVSDSA
-427 SEVAASKQAAASDSA
+427 SEPEALKQTAATSNSAGRSEIPERSAA
-442 DRLDVSNQTADISD
+442 DRL
-456 SVNRRSVP
+456 
-464 DRSMAPRLPPAV
+464 PPSV

-491 KEDAARRL
+491 KEDAARRI

-508 EELQKLLSLDHPP
+508 EELQKILSLARPP

-554 RIFRLRTTDGII
+554 RIFRLRTTDGVI

-631 PHNNTPIV
+631 PHINKPIV

-682 YIGEKRAARLLRSFS
+682 HIGEKRAARLLRSFS

-706 VETAAAAARITQ
+706 PEAAAAAARITQ
-718 TQAEEVIAAARKA
+718 AQAQEVIAAARKA
-731 AAQSP
+731 TVRTA
-736 SL
+736 L

>member
-1 MSEQTDVRET
+1 MSEQTDVREA

-21 TSGVYLWRDEKDI
+21 TSGVYLWRDDKDI

-45 NRLSSYFASKRD
+45 NRLSSYFASRRD

-69 IEYIQT
+69 LEYIQT

-115 YPRLYRTRRIQND
+115 YPRLYRTRRVQND
-128 GARYFGPFPNVPAVD
+128 GARYFGPFPNVSALD

-151 TYTLRQCK
+151 SYTLRQCK
-159 RLKKREPCLYFHI
+159 RLKKQEPCLYFHI
-172 GRCSAPCAD
+172 GRCSAPCAG
-181 KIAESDYQKEI
+181 KISEQDYQRDI

-202 LKKPL
+202 FVQPL
-207 AELTEKMK
+207 ADLKNKMQ

-223 EKAARIRDGMQAVQA
+223 EKAARIRDGIQAVQV
-238 LRGQNSVEDMDPEAR
+238 LRGQNTVEDMDPEAR
-253 DYIGWAAEGALV
+253 DYIGWAAEGALI

-295 PEFLIAYYTDPKQ
+295 PEFLIAYYTDPQQ
-308 IPPHIFVCAGQE
+308 IPPHIFVFSGQGH
-320 YELAE
+320 ELAE
-325 QWFADRLGVK
+325 QWFADRFGVQ
-335 VTITAI
+335 VVITAI
-341 PLEERK
+341 PLEEK
-347 QASGTEADTEN
+347 PAASSTDEAYSDPEAEPHSNYGAVSDAVKAAEPHLNYGTVADT
-358 HTTMSKNS
+358 
-366 YRTEGRLGTDISKT
+366 
-380 LPEGAATMDSIQTTA
+380 
-395 PVVAEKAPIY
+395 AEKSSGNEP
-405 GDVIYDTVTPDQAA
+405 PSLHEHLAA
-419 TTPTSGSA
+419 MPSS
-427 SEVAASKQAAASDSA
+427 
-442 DRLDVSNQTADISD
+442 
-456 SVNRRSVP
+456 
-464 DRSMAPRLPPAV
+464 V
-476 LRRHKAALAMAQFNA
+476 LRRHRAALAMARFNA

-499 KELGDFPAL
+499 KELGDFPAV
-508 EELQKLLSLDHPP
+508 EELQKVLGLEHPP
-521 HRIEGFD
+521 RRIEGFD

-554 RIFRLRTTDGII
+554 RIFRLRKTDGII
-566 DDYASMREAVAR
+566 DDYTSMREAVAR
-578 RYTRLLNEAAELPDL
+578 RYTRLVNEGAELPDL

-600 GQVNAAKAV
+600 GQVNAAKSI

-631 PHNNTPIV
+631 PHVNRPIV

-646 LRVLQRVR
+646 LRLLQRVR

-664 NNRLRSKEELHLQ
+664 NNRLRSKESLHLV

-682 YIGEKRAARLLRSFS
+682 HIGAKRAAVLLRSFS

-706 VETAAAAARITQ
+706 AEAVASALKITPA
-718 TQAEEVIAAARKA
+718 QAEEVIAAAGKYMNGT
-731 AAQSP
+731 
-736 SL
+736 L

>member
-1 MSEQTDVRET
+1 MSEQADVREA

-143 DFLSLVKR
+143 DFLSLIKR

-181 KIAESDYQKEI
+181 KISETDYRKDI

-223 EKAARIRDGMQAVQA
+223 EKAARIRDGMQAVRA

-253 DYIGWAAEGALV
+253 DYIGWAAEGALI

-284 TESLKDESEVL
+284 TESLKDEAEVL

-347 QASGTEADTEN
+347 QASD
-358 HTTMSKNS
+358 
-366 YRTEGRLGTDISKT
+366 D
-380 LPEGAATMDSIQTTA
+380 TTA
-395 PVVAEKAPIY
+395 ASIEETESV
-405 GDVIYDTVTPDQAA
+405 AA
-419 TTPTSGSA
+419 TTDFIKTTA
-427 SEVAASKQAAASDSA
+427 LVAAEKMPVYSAA
-442 DRLDVSNQTADISD
+442 I
-456 SVNRRSVP
+456 
-464 DRSMAPRLPPAV
+464 

-491 KEDAARRL
+491 KEDAARRV

-508 EELQKLLSLDHPP
+508 EELQTILSLDRPP

-578 RYTRLLNEAAELPDL
+578 RYTRLLNEAAELPAL
-593 IMIDGGI
+593 ILIDGGI

-609 LDALELD
+609 LDTLELD

-631 PHNNTPIV
+631 PHINKPIV

-682 YIGEKRAARLLRSFS
+682 HIGEKRAARLLRSFS

-706 VETAAAAARITQ
+706 VEAAAAAARITQ
-718 TQAEEVIAAARKA
+718 AQAEEVIAAARKTA
-731 AAQSP
+731 LKNA
-736 SL
+736 L

>member
-1 MSEQTDVRET
+1 MSEQADVREA

-143 DFLSLVKR
+143 DFLSLIKR

-181 KIAESDYQKEI
+181 KISETDYRKDI

-223 EKAARIRDGMQAVQA
+223 EKAAHIRDGMQAVRA

-253 DYIGWAAEGALV
+253 DYIGWAAEGALI

-284 TESLKDESEVL
+284 TESLKDEAEVL

-341 PLEERK
+341 PLEDRR
-347 QASGTEADTEN
+347 QAAATDTESPTAVNEHSYHIDNTEAAAAEKTPVYGAVTPDEADTV
-358 HTTMSKNS
+358 
-366 YRTEGRLGTDISKT
+366 
-380 LPEGAATMDSIQTTA
+380 
-395 PVVAEKAPIY
+395 PV
-405 GDVIYDTVTPDQAA
+405 
-419 TTPTSGSA
+419 SGSA
-427 SEVAASKQAAASDSA
+427 SEPETAKQTAASSNSVDRSEIPERSAA
-442 DRLDVSNQTADISD
+442 DRL
-456 SVNRRSVP
+456 
-464 DRSMAPRLPPAV
+464 PPSV

-491 KEDAARRL
+491 KEDAARRV

-508 EELQKLLSLDHPP
+508 EELQKILSLDRPP

-631 PHNNTPIV
+631 PHINKPIV

-682 YIGEKRAARLLRSFS
+682 HIGEKRAARLLRSFS

-706 VETAAAAARITQ
+706 VEAAAAAARITQ
-718 TQAEEVIAAARKA
+718 AQAEEVIAAARKTA
-731 AAQSP
+731 LKNA
-736 SL
+736 L

>member
-1 MSEQTDVRET
+1 MSEQADVREA

-143 DFLSLVKR
+143 DFLSLIKR

-159 RLKKREPCLYFHI
+159 RLKKREPCPYFHI

-181 KIAESDYQKEI
+181 KISETDYRKDI

-223 EKAARIRDGMQAVQA
+223 EKAARIRDGMQAVRA

-284 TESLKDESEVL
+284 TESLKDEAEVL

-341 PLEERK
+341 PLEDRK
-347 QASGTEADTEN
+347 QASATDTESLTAVNEHSYNIDNTEAAVAE
-358 HTTMSKNS
+358 
-366 YRTEGRLGTDISKT
+366 KT
-380 LPEGAATMDSIQTTA
+380 PVYGAVTPDEAATA
-395 PVVAEKAPIY
+395 PVS
-405 GDVIYDTVTPDQAA
+405 D
-419 TTPTSGSA
+419 SA
-427 SEVAASKQAAASDSA
+427 SEPEALKQTAATSNSAGRSEIPERSAA
-442 DRLDVSNQTADISD
+442 DRL
-456 SVNRRSVP
+456 
-464 DRSMAPRLPPAV
+464 PPSV

-491 KEDAARRL
+491 KEDAARRI

-508 EELQKLLSLDHPP
+508 EELQKILSLDRPP

-554 RIFRLRTTDGII
+554 RIFRLRTTDDII

-631 PHNNTPIV
+631 PHINKPIV

-682 YIGEKRAARLLRSFS
+682 HIGEKRAARLLRSFS

-706 VETAAAAARITQ
+706 VEAAAAAARITQ
-718 TQAEEVIAAARKA
+718 AQAEEVIAAARKTA
-731 AAQSP
+731 LKNA
-736 SL
+736 L

>member
-1 MSEQTDVRET
+1 MSEQADVREA

-143 DFLSLVKR
+143 DFLSLIKR

-181 KIAESDYQKEI
+181 KISETDYRKDI

-223 EKAARIRDGMQAVQA
+223 EKAARIRDGMQAVRA

-253 DYIGWAAEGALV
+253 DYIGWAAEGALI

-284 TESLKDESEVL
+284 TESLKDEAEVL

-347 QASGTEADTEN
+347 QAAATDTESLTAVNEHAYHIDNTEAAAAE
-358 HTTMSKNS
+358 
-366 YRTEGRLGTDISKT
+366 KT
-380 LPEGAATMDSIQTTA
+380 PVYGAVTPDEAATA
-395 PVVAEKAPIY
+395 PV
-405 GDVIYDTVTPDQAA
+405 
-419 TTPTSGSA
+419 SGSA
-427 SEVAASKQAAASDSA
+427 SEPEALKQTAA
-442 DRLDVSNQTADISD
+442 DRLPHS
-456 SVNRRSVP
+456 
-464 DRSMAPRLPPAV
+464 V

-491 KEDAARRL
+491 KEDAARRI

-508 EELQKLLSLDHPP
+508 EELQKILSLDRPP

-631 PHNNTPIV
+631 PHINKPIV

-682 YIGEKRAARLLRSFS
+682 HIGEKRAARLLRSFS

-706 VETAAAAARITQ
+706 LEAAAAAARITQ
-718 TQAEEVIAAARKA
+718 AQAEEVIAAARKTA
-731 AAQSP
+731 LKDA
-736 SL
+736 L

>member
-1 MSEQTDVRET
+1 MSEQADVREA

-143 DFLSLVKR
+143 DFLSLIKR

-181 KIAESDYQKEI
+181 KISETDYRKDI

-223 EKAARIRDGMQAVQA
+223 EKAARIRDGMQAVRA

-253 DYIGWAAEGALV
+253 DYIGWAAEGALI

-284 TESLKDESEVL
+284 TESLKDEAEVL

-347 QASGTEADTEN
+347 QASATDTESLTAVNEHSYRIDNTEAAAAEKTPVYGAVTPDEADT
-358 HTTMSKNS
+358 T
-366 YRTEGRLGTDISKT
+366 
-380 LPEGAATMDSIQTTA
+380 
-395 PVVAEKAPIY
+395 PV
-405 GDVIYDTVTPDQAA
+405 
-419 TTPTSGSA
+419 SGSA
-427 SEVAASKQAAASDSA
+427 SEPEVSKQTAAISNTAGRSEIPERSAA
-442 DRLDVSNQTADISD
+442 DRL
-456 SVNRRSVP
+456 
-464 DRSMAPRLPPAV
+464 PPSV

-491 KEDAARRL
+491 KEDAARRV

-508 EELQKLLSLDHPP
+508 EELQKILSLDRPP

-631 PHNNTPIV
+631 PHINKPIV

-664 NNRLRSKEELHLQ
+664 NNRLRSKEELHLR

-682 YIGEKRAARLLRSFS
+682 HIGEKRAARLLRSFS

-706 VETAAAAARITQ
+706 VEAAAAAARITQ
-718 TQAEEVIAAARKA
+718 AQAEEVIAAARKTA
-731 AAQSP
+731 LKNA
-736 SL
+736 L

>member
-1 MSEQTDVRET
+1 MSEQADVREA

-45 NRLSSYFASKRD
+45 NRLSSYFASRRD

-115 YPRLYRTRRIQND
+115 YPRIYRTRRIQND
-128 GARYFGPFPNVPAVD
+128 GARYFGPFPNVPAID

-151 TYTLRQCK
+151 TYGLRQCK
-159 RLKKREPCLYFHI
+159 HLKKREPCLYFHI

-181 KIAESDYQKEI
+181 KISESDYRKDI

-223 EKAARIRDGMQAVQA
+223 EKAARIRDGMEAVRA
-238 LRGQNSVEDMDPEAR
+238 LRGQNTVEDMDPEAR
-253 DYIGWAAEGALV
+253 DYIGWAAEGALI

-284 TESLKDESEVL
+284 TESLKDEAEVL

-325 QWFADRLGVK
+325 QWFADKLGVK
-335 VTITAI
+335 VTITAL
-341 PLEERK
+341 PLDGQKHHHETDTA
-347 QASGTEADTEN
+347 ASSVPGNTAVPVAAEKTPVYAARIADT
-358 HTTMSKNS
+358 T
-366 YRTEGRLGTDISKT
+366 G
-380 LPEGAATMDSIQTTA
+380 
-395 PVVAEKAPIY
+395 
-405 GDVIYDTVTPDQAA
+405 TPDRAESA
-419 TTPTSGSA
+419 DTTDA
-427 SEVAASKQAAASDSA
+427 VAA
-442 DRLDVSNQTADISD
+442 
-456 SVNRRSVP
+456 
-464 DRSMAPRLPPAV
+464 MPPAI

-491 KEDAARRL
+491 KEDAARRI

-508 EELQKLLSLDHPP
+508 EELQKILSLDRPP

-631 PHNNTPIV
+631 PHINKPIV

-682 YIGEKRAARLLRSFS
+682 HIGEKRAARLLRSFS

-706 VETAAAAARITQ
+706 PEAAAAAAGITQ
-718 TQAEEVIAAARKA
+718 AQAEEVIDAARKTTLKNA
-731 AAQSP
+731 
-736 SL
+736 L

>member
-1 MSEQTDVRET
+1 MSEQADVREA

-143 DFLSLVKR
+143 DFLSLIKR

-181 KIAESDYQKEI
+181 KISETDYRKDI

-223 EKAARIRDGMQAVQA
+223 EKAARIRDGMQAVRA

-253 DYIGWAAEGALV
+253 DYIGWAAEGALI

-284 TESLKDESEVL
+284 TESLKDEAEVL

-341 PLEERK
+341 PLEDRK
-347 QASGTEADTEN
+347 QASATDTESLTAVNEHSYNIDNTEAAVAEKTPVYGAVTPDEADTV
-358 HTTMSKNS
+358 
-366 YRTEGRLGTDISKT
+366 
-380 LPEGAATMDSIQTTA
+380 
-395 PVVAEKAPIY
+395 PV
-405 GDVIYDTVTPDQAA
+405 
-419 TTPTSGSA
+419 SGSA
-427 SEVAASKQAAASDSA
+427 SEPEVSKQTAATSNSAGRSEIPDRTGAVSDSVDCRNLPKRPAA
-442 DRLDVSNQTADISD
+442 DRL
-456 SVNRRSVP
+456 
-464 DRSMAPRLPPAV
+464 PPSV

-491 KEDAARRL
+491 KEDAARRI

-508 EELQKLLSLDHPP
+508 EELQKILSLDRPP

-631 PHNNTPIV
+631 PHINKPIV

-664 NNRLRSKEELHLQ
+664 NNRLRSKKELHLQ

-682 YIGEKRAARLLRSFS
+682 HIGEKRAARLLRSFS

-706 VETAAAAARITQ
+706 VEAAAAAARITQ
-718 TQAEEVIAAARKA
+718 AQAEEVIAAARKTA
-731 AAQSP
+731 ARPA

>member
-1 MSEQTDVRET
+1 MSEQADVREA

-143 DFLSLVKR
+143 DFLSLIKR

-181 KIAESDYQKEI
+181 KISETDYRKDI

-223 EKAARIRDGMQAVQA
+223 EKAARIRDGMQAVRA

-253 DYIGWAAEGALV
+253 DYIGWAAEGALI

-284 TESLKDESEVL
+284 TESLKDEAEVL

-341 PLEERK
+341 PLEDRK
-347 QASGTEADTEN
+347 QAAATDTESLTAVNEHSYRIDNTEAAAAEKTPVYGAVTPDEADTV
-358 HTTMSKNS
+358 
-366 YRTEGRLGTDISKT
+366 
-380 LPEGAATMDSIQTTA
+380 
-395 PVVAEKAPIY
+395 PV
-405 GDVIYDTVTPDQAA
+405 
-419 TTPTSGSA
+419 SGSA
-427 SEVAASKQAAASDSA
+427 SEPEVSKQTAAISNTAGRSEIPERSAA
-442 DRLDVSNQTADISD
+442 DRL
-456 SVNRRSVP
+456 
-464 DRSMAPRLPPAV
+464 PPSV

-491 KEDAARRL
+491 KEDAARRI

-508 EELQKLLSLDHPP
+508 EELQKILSLDRPP

-600 GQVNAAKAV
+600 GQVNAAKAI

-631 PHNNTPIV
+631 PHINKPIV

-682 YIGEKRAARLLRSFS
+682 HIGEKRAARLLRSFS

-706 VETAAAAARITQ
+706 VEAAAAAARITQ
-718 TQAEEVIAAARKA
+718 AQAEEVIAAARKTA
-731 AAQSP
+731 LKNA
-736 SL
+736 L